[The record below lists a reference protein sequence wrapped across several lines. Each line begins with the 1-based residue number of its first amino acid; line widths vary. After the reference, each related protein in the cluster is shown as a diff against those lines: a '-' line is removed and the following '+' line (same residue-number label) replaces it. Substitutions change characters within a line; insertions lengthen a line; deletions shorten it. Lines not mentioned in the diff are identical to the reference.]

1 MSAVRLMMWAVVAGL
16 ACVPASWAITWL
28 TDGDVPGGSLKKLLV
43 GTAICWGVAAVLAAY
58 LLADAR
64 ERLERKARE
73 QREMA
78 RLLQQPL
85 KPVQTRKVMTESGEQ
100 AYATARGQL
109 QGRPTPGLEPTATM
123 AGRGAAPENM
133 VSGELVV
140 TDHRVIFAGG
150 PQSFAIEVDHL
161 MATTDHAHG
170 VCLRTGNRTCTVLI
184 PNERERTLFK
194 VALRKVVGA
203 RLAAAEVKAA

>member
-1 MSAVRLMMWAVVAGL
+1 MGAVRLMMWAAAAGL
-16 ACVPASWAITWL
+16 ACTPAGWAMAWIS
-28 TDGDVPGGSLKKLLV
+28 DGEMPGGSVKKLLV
-43 GTAICWGVAAVLAAY
+43 GAAICWGVAAVLAAY

-64 ERLERKARE
+64 ERRERKARE

-109 QGRPTPGLEPTATM
+109 QARPSPGVAPKAAV
-123 AGRGAAPENM
+123 AGRGMAAENP

-140 TDHRVIFAGG
+140 TDHRVIFAGEA
-150 PQSFAIEVDHL
+150 QSFAIELDHL
-161 MATTDHAHG
+161 MATTDHAQG

-203 RLAAAEVKAA
+203 RLSAAEVKAA